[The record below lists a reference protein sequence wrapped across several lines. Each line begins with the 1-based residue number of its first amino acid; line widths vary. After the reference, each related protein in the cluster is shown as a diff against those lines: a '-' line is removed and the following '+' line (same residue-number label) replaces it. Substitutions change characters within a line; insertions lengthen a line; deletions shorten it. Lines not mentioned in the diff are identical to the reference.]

1 VSQAKLA
8 RLNSYNLYLLCLED
22 AYSIAGCAS
31 CEGEQMRKGQVIGL
45 GRTAEILAWDENQI
59 LKLFRDGWSISS
71 VEWEENV
78 ARKVSEAG
86 LPVPAVFG
94 IVKVENRH
102 GIIYERVD
110 GSSMLQELV
119 SKPRELEHFAS
130 MFARLHAQ
138 MHCLKIKGLPPQRQL
153 LEKKIHNAK
162 PLSETRRNATLK
174 ALHKLPDD
182 DVLCHG
188 DFHPDN
194 ILMSSRGPVVIDW
207 NDATQGNSQADI
219 ARTLLLLNQGEPLQ
233 PFRLDVE
240 QIQSIRSLFIN
251 AYLKRYAQIRP
262 ICLGSIESWRLPVAA
277 ARLSEGIKEEESR
290 LLSIVETLLKQV
302 K

>member
-1 VSQAKLA
+1 MK
-8 RLNSYNLYLLCLED
+8 
-22 AYSIAGCAS
+22 
-31 CEGEQMRKGQVIGL
+31 KGQVIGL
-45 GRTAEILAWDENQI
+45 GRTAEILVWDENQI

-78 ARKVSEAG
+78 ARRVSEAG

-102 GIIYERVD
+102 GIIYEHVD
-110 GSSMLQELV
+110 GSSMLQELI
-119 SKPRELEHFAS
+119 SKPGELEHLAS

-138 MHCLKIKGLPPQRQL
+138 MHSLKIKGLPPQRQQ

-162 PLSETRRNATLK
+162 PLSENRRNAALK

-233 PFRLDVE
+233 PFKLDVE

-251 AYLKRYAQIRP
+251 TYLKRYAQIRS
-262 ICLGSIESWRLPVAA
+262 ISLGSIEPWRLPAAA
-277 ARLSEGIKEEESR
+277 ARLSEGIKEEETR
-290 LLSIVETLLKQV
+290 LLSIVETLLKQI

>member
-1 VSQAKLA
+1 M
-8 RLNSYNLYLLCLED
+8 E
-22 AYSIAGCAS
+22 
-31 CEGEQMRKGQVIGL
+31 KGQGIGS

-59 LKLFRDGWSISS
+59 LKLFQDGWSISS

-78 ARKVSEAG
+78 ARKVFEAG

-94 IVKVENRH
+94 IVKVEHRH

-119 SKPRELEHFAS
+119 SKPGELEHFAS
-130 MFARLHAQ
+130 VFVGLHAQ
-138 MHCLKIKGLPPQRQL
+138 MHSVKIKGLPTQRQQ
-153 LEKKIHNAK
+153 LEHKIRNAK
-162 PLSETRRNATLK
+162 LLSENRRNAALK

-194 ILMSSRGPVVIDW
+194 ILMSSQGPVVIDW

-219 ARTLLLLNQGEPLQ
+219 ARTLLLLNQEEPPQ
-233 PFRLDVE
+233 RFKLDVE
-240 QIQSIRSLFIN
+240 QIQSVRSLFIN
-251 AYLKRYAQIRP
+251 TYLKRYAQIRP
-262 ICLGSIESWRLPVAA
+262 ISLGSIESWRLPVAA
-277 ARLSEGIKEEESR
+277 ARLSEGIKEEETR
-290 LLSIVETLLKQV
+290 LLSIVETLLKQI